1 MTEGTSLS
9 FHSLYSLLQIVS
21 LVIRHLHA
29 WNKRRSVCEQVVH
42 LLERAL
48 GRLWENS
55 PEEDRVAEVADAEK
69 DVPFL

>member
-1 MTEGTSLS
+1 M
-9 FHSLYSLLQIVS
+9 S